1 MRLGTVSS
9 RITFPEYLR
18 AEAASDTKHEFLDGV
33 AYAMAGGTPEHARI
47 AANVIRELGSL
58 LAGGN
63 CREYTSDLRVRV
75 PATGLVTYPDV
86 TVVCGPL
93 ERDPEDANTI
103 TNPTVIIEV
112 LSDSTEVYDRG
123 EKFHHYQ
130 RIASLRAYVLVSQ
143 REARIEIFERE
154 GPRRWSFEDVRE
166 PEVAR
171 IESLGCSLPVAALYK
186 GVEVPLI
193 AR

>member
-1 MRLGTVSS
+1 MRLNAAFS
-9 RITFPEYLR
+9 RMTFAEYLR
-18 AEAASDTKHEFLDGV
+18 AEAASEIKHEFLDGEV
-33 AYAMAGGTPEHARI
+33 YAMAGGTPEHARI
-47 AANVIRELGSL
+47 AANVIRELGGL

-63 CREYTSDLRVRV
+63 CREYTADLRVRV
-75 PATGLVTYPDV
+75 LATGLTTYPDV
-86 TVVCGPL
+86 TIVCGPL
-93 ERDPEDANTI
+93 ERDPEDPSTI
-103 TNPTVIIEV
+103 TNPAVIVEV

-130 RIASLRAYVLVSQ
+130 RIPSLRAYVLVSQ
-143 REARIEIFERE
+143 REARVEVFERQ

-171 IESLGCSLPVAALYK
+171 IEALGCGLPVAALYQ
-186 GVEVPLI
+186 GVEVSRV